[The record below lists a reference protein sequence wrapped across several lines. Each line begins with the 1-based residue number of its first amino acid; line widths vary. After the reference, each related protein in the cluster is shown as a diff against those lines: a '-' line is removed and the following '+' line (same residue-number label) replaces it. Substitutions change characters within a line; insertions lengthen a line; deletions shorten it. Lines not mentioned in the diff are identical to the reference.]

1 MRAALAVEPG
11 DFTSTDRLL
20 QETEALTGPVRRNGE
35 GDQASG
41 G

>member
-1 MRAALAVEPG
+1 VRAALAVELG
-11 DFTSTDRLL
+11 DFTPTDRLF
-20 QETEALTGPVRRNGE
+20 QETEALVGPVRRDDE